1 LELIISLRKG
11 EYPKYKNLELQLF
24 SYTIETIKSVRLD
37 NLKLEKLVNLSA
49 INNLKALDVSNN
61 LLRSIKPIEDNILL

>member
-1 LELIISLRKG
+1 MKQLDKQSYIKPEEYYLITDVENKKSDAQKKLELIISLRKG

-37 NLKLEKLVNLSA
+37 NFRL
-49 INNLKALDVSNN
+49 
-61 LLRSIKPIEDNILL
+61 